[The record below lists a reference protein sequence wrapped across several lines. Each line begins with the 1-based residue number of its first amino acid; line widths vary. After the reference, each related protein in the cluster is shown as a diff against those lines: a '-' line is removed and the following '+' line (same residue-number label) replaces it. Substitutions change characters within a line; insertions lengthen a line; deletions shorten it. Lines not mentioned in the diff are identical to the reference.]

1 MTGSDTRT
9 EAVTTIEKRG
19 RSRGKVGDWLV
30 VPASPNQHLYRWGRI
45 TELIDRD
52 GPLRYRVVWLGDIHD
67 SVLVPPPDARVES
80 AARWPSPGGDAIGVW
95 PR

>member
-9 EAVTTIEKRG
+9 ESVATLDERG
-19 RSRGKVGDWLV
+19 CGRGKAGDWLV
-30 VPASPNQHLYRWGRI
+30 VPTPPNQHLYRWGRI
-45 TELIDRD
+45 IEVIDGG
-52 GPLRYRVVWLGDIHD
+52 GPLRYRVLWLGDIHD
-67 SVLVPPPDARVES
+67 SVVVPPPDGRVES